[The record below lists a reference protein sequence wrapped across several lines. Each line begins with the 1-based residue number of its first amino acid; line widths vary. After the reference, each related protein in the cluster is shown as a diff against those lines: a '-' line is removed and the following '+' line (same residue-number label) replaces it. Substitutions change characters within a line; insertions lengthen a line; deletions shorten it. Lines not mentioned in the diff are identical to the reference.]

1 MQDLHLKDLMYKV
14 KVTATASGAEGKAE
28 DLLLILEFR
37 WRVPGWLK
45 ERIFQEADVFC
56 LENWMKAA
64 MSAGTL
70 EDFLEK
76 AGLAEN

>member
-1 MQDLHLKDLMYKV
+1 M
-14 KVTATASGAEGKAE
+14 
-28 DLLLILEFR
+28 ILEFR
-37 WRVPGWLK
+37 WRVPGLLK
-45 ERIFQEADVFC
+45 ERIFQEVDVFC

-70 EDFLEK
+70 EDFLKK